1 MDSLLLADFLL
12 CFRKSFF
19 NQDTGELIADPRLVA
34 KHYLANGF
42 VLDALT
48 VFPVSFIYNISGD
61 SITSTGADTGAGA
74 GTFAKDQGGL
84 RWLRLLRLFRGLRW
98 LRPNT
103 HDHHVR
109 SILNIEFFVNPAMVR
124 FSHSFVTL
132 LFMWHLVACA
142 YWAVILF
149 EYEGIGPCPLPPSI
163 GSAAN
168 ITTTT
173 AITTTTTTTVPSA
186 EVTVPSFCFK
196 RPCIASVSNP
206 CTCSSWEN
214 ANGGMGLIDVQCM
227 G

>member
-1 MDSLLLADFLL
+1 VDVVADSLLLADFLL

-42 VLDALT
+42 ALDAFT
-48 VFPVSFIYNISGD
+48 VFPVSFIYNISIGD
-61 SITSTGADTGAGA
+61 SITNTGG
-74 GTFAKDQGGL
+74 AKDQGGL
-84 RWLRLLRLFRGLRW
+84 RGLRLLRLFRGLRW

-124 FSHSFVTL
+124 FSTSFVTL
-132 LFMWHLVACA
+132 LFMWHLIACA
-142 YWAVILF
+142 YWAVILV
-149 EYEGIGPCPLPPSI
+149 EYEGIGACPPPPSN

-168 ITTTT
+168 ITTAT
-173 AITTTTTTTVPSA
+173 AMTTTMSSAEAGATVP
-186 EVTVPSFCFK
+186 PFCFK

-214 ANGGMGLIDVQCM
+214 ANGGMG
-227 G
+227 